1 MKNIR
6 KLWPLALVI
15 VLTFLLFTLIIV
27 LLNAILHIAQNNGF
41 KFASPSLMWWG
52 IDLIATVVAGLYE
65 AYLMY
70 FKKSRSKTKL
80 ASSQWLAKKEFH
92 ELFKSYNFSKDVIK
106 HGFLLESKISGNDFT
121 VRPTKDI
128 GHALVVGATRSG
140 KTSRLVNPNIQTLA
154 RAKDK
159 ASMIISDPKGEL
171 YDFHS
176 QALHDLGYEVLSINL
191 RDHNASSQW
200 NPLEIIW
207 HKWKQEDLSP
217 LELEMS
223 RDEAKG
229 SLSELAT
236 VMFPEPTRGEAIWS
250 QGANTVFQFMVLAM
264 LELSDYDEKITLDTF
279 NIHNVLVNLNSAT
292 YQDLFELA
300 TVLDT
305 LAKKQKTISHALAV
319 GGRNIRGAET
329 TVNGMVQNAVSML
342 KVYNDSKVKRIISS
356 TNIKLDDTKPQAIF
370 LIVPDEEKSK
380 NGFIS
385 LFVAETYKEL
395 IHMANANKDHKLMRP
410 LYYILDEF
418 GNIPKIPNLDSMV
431 TVSASRNVFFMF
443 ILQNYKQINES
454 YGPNIASIIMGNC
467 GYEFYLLTND
477 HETAEAFSK
486 KMGDREIQKV
496 SKSSSKNDKGFSSS
510 TSVSDQTRRLIHADE
525 LMKLKE
531 GEIIVSAQRLNPIK
545 SSLAPFWEFQG
556 FKPGKLE
563 RNKNKTIESFDL
575 KHVYNFVT
583 PTSDDKELEQNQEV
597 QMTGE
602 EVSNDESENDDEL
615 VSQLQGGN

>member
-1 MKNIR
+1 MFVIALTFILITMMLVLINGVLHISQNHDTF
-6 KLWPLALVI
+6 KLVSLPIMWWVTDI
-15 VLTFLLFTLIIV
+15 VLTLLA
-27 LLNAILHIAQNNGF
+27 AI
-41 KFASPSLMWWG
+41 
-52 IDLIATVVAGLYE
+52 YE
-65 AYLMY
+65 TYLMH
-70 FKKSRSKTKL
+70 FKKLRNGKTKL
-80 ASSQWLAKKEFH
+80 ASSQWLSKKEFYS
-92 ELFKSYNFSKDVIK
+92 LFKAYNFNKDVIN
-106 HGFLLESKISGNDFT
+106 HGFLLESKINASDLQ
-121 VRPTKDI
+121 VRSTKDI
-128 GHALVVGATRSG
+128 GHALVIGATRSG

-159 ASMIISDPKGEL
+159 VSMVISDPKGEL

-176 QALHDLGYEVLSINL
+176 QALHDLGYEVLTINL
-191 RDHNASSQW
+191 RDHTSSSQW

-207 HKWKQEDLSP
+207 HKWKKEGLTL
-217 LELEMS
+217 LELEIS

-229 SLSELAT
+229 ALSELAT
-236 VMFPEPTRGEAIWS
+236 VMFPEPTRGEAIWA

-292 YQDLFELA
+292 YQHLFELA
-300 TVLDT
+300 GVLEA
-305 LAKKQKTISHALAV
+305 LARKQDAISHALAV
-319 GGRNIRGAET
+319 GGRNIRGAEA

-342 KVYNDSKVKRIISS
+342 KVYNDSKVKRIIAS
-356 TNIKLDDTKPQAIF
+356 TSIKLDDSKPQAIF

-395 IHMANANKDHKLMRP
+395 IRMATNNESKKLKRP

-431 TVSASRNVFFMF
+431 TVSASRNIFFMF

-545 SSLAPFWEFQG
+545 SSLAPFWEFKG

-563 RNKNKTIESFDL
+563 VIKTTALGSFDA

-583 PTSDDKELEQNQEV
+583 PVDPEGELESEKEIKHENAIASEI
-597 QMTGE
+597 TDE
-602 EVSNDESENDDEL
+602 ELIAD
-615 VSQLQGGN
+615 LQGGQNA